1 MYRAKRAGADRIEL
15 FKPEMR
21 GTTDERSI
29 VQADLKHAIER
40 RQIRILYQPIMRIA
54 DERLAGMEAF
64 VLWDHPTLGQ
74 LSLQEFEAPAEAAGL
89 SGELWAYIF
98 ERCIRQGARW
108 HRILQRDDPIYVSLN
123 MSSQQLFHHDLVQN
137 LRLII
142 GRETLPKGA
151 LRLEI
156 AENLVNSNPEQA
168 IEILDWLRSLNVSV
182 ALDEFGV
189 SFSSLSYWQR
199 LSIDAIKI
207 DRSLVTLSDKERSS
221 AMVLKAVLTIAHEL
235 GKDVIAVGVDKEED
249 LAYVRAVGCDFG
261 QGFFYSELMTER
273 EVVSLLNTIARSARR
288 DDREQAKE
296 EKRAERRA
304 EKEREREEKELE
316 KERANA
322 LALAE
327 AEAKAGLAPPPAAS
341 GKAQG
346 GDGKRRSRL
355 GFGGSKQRPAPG
367 TPAGGGRS
375 DMPDPPRPHGEPPV
389 RASRAVPAPSAFP
402 FGKRRKR

>member
-1 MYRAKRAGADRIEL
+1 
-15 FKPEMR
+15 
-21 GTTDERSI
+21 
-29 VQADLKHAIER
+29 
-40 RQIRILYQPIMRIA
+40 
-54 DERLAGMEAF
+54 
-64 VLWDHPTLGQ
+64 
-74 LSLQEFEAPAEAAGL
+74 
-89 SGELWAYIF
+89 
-98 ERCIRQGARW
+98 
-108 HRILQRDDPIYVSLN
+108 
-123 MSSQQLFHHDLVQN
+123 HDLVQN

-156 AENLVNSNPEQA
+156 AENLINSNPEQA
-168 IEILDWLRSLNVSV
+168 IEILDWLRTLNVSV

-189 SFSSLSYWQR
+189 SFSSLSYWHR

-235 GKDVIAVGVDKEED
+235 GKDVVAVGVDNEED

-304 EKEREREEKELE
+304 EKDREREEKQLE
-316 KERANA
+316 KEREKA

-327 AEAKAGLAPPPAAS
+327 AEAKASLAPRPPAS
-341 GKAQG
+341 GKPQG
-346 GDGKRRSRL
+346 GDEKRRPRL
-355 GFGGSKQRPAPG
+355 GLGGSKPRPASG
-367 TPAGGGRS
+367 APAGSGRS
-375 DMPDPPRPHGEPPV
+375 DIPDPPRPQGEPPV
-389 RASRAVPAPSAFP
+389 RASRSAPAPSA
-402 FGKRRKR
+402 